1 MRVEEQYTDVLQNIE
16 AAIVAVYEAQPA
28 LMDCEVLDALDALI
42 RQYKWEK
49 EARGTPKARLFGR
62 SPKIFDCVAQICEW
76 HLGRGTLNQGESDD
90 AGSLPEPHSL
100 SLEELLL
107 CLQRI
112 RSSVRL
118 WNNEGGRQGY
128 LRYVSRFLSDAERLA
143 GNA

>member
-16 AAIVAVYEAQPA
+16 ATIVAVYEAQPA
-28 LMDCEVLDALDALI
+28 LMDREVLDALDALI

-49 EARGTPKARLFGR
+49 EARGRPRARLFGR
-62 SPKIFDCVAQICEW
+62 SQHVFDFVARICEW
-76 HLGRGTLNQGESDD
+76 RLGRVTLNPEESDR
-90 AGSLPEPHSL
+90 GESLPEPHSL
-100 SLEELLL
+100 SLEEVLL

-128 LRYVSRFLSDAERLA
+128 LQYVSRFLGDADRLT